1 MRKLDPSIVAYY
13 DQEVVRM
20 IAEKYGYAPME
31 ALRQFVFSKTHELLE
46 DEETGMTTFGAGA
59 VFEIWEAEKVTG
71 DPGNS
76 VYIREE

>member
-76 VYIREE
+76 VYIRED

>member
-1 MRKLDPSIVAYY
+1 MKKLDPAITDYY
-13 DQEVVRM
+13 DREVVRM
-20 IAEKYGYAPME
+20 IAEKYGYELMD

-71 DPGNS
+71 SPRNS